1 MSAKG
6 GMDGGWYF
14 PVEVLMKT
22 AIEAADPGECSTKVL
37 EWASKHNIEKC
48 FAVGRDMGAAPPRQT
63 EIRLK
68 IPGDSHEAQMATALD
83 AYAMFGF
90 TELNQS
96 AVDIVKGWKPVG
108 LCMSIITS
116 SEGFVRLGLMAP
128 TPPSSD
134 VSKLCQTVGA
144 DFEKLAPFEGSLGS
158 DGPAFAELQILKE
171 GFGYGVYKE
180 GFDIVFHYHAGEEK
194 G

>member
-14 PVEVLMKT
+14 PVEILMKT
-22 AIEAADPGECSTKVL
+22 AIEAADAGECTAKVL
-37 EWASKHNIEKC
+37 EWAGKHNVEKC

-68 IPGDSHEAQMATALD
+68 LPGDSHEVQMAAALD

-90 TELNQS
+90 PELNDT
-96 AVDIVKGWKPVG
+96 AVQIVKGFKPVG
-108 LCMSIITS
+108 LCLSIITS

-128 TPPSSD
+128 TPPSAD
-134 VSKLCQTVGA
+134 VAKLCQTVQA
-144 DFEKLAPFEGSLGS
+144 DVEKLAPFETALGS
-158 DGPAFAELQILKE
+158 QGPAFAELQVLRE

-180 GFDIVFHYHAGEEK
+180 GFDVVFHYHAGEEK

>member
-14 PVEVLMKT
+14 PVEILTKT
-22 AIEAADPGECSTKVL
+22 AMEAADPGECSTKVL
-37 EWASKHNIEKC
+37 EWAEKHNVEKC

-63 EIRLK
+63 EVRLK
-68 IPGDSHEAQMATALD
+68 LPGDSHDTQMAAALD
-83 AYAMFGF
+83 AFEMFNFDVDQG
-90 TELNQS
+90 
-96 AVDIVKGWKPVG
+96 AVDIVKGWKPTG

-128 TPPSSD
+128 SPPSSD
-134 VSKLCQTVGA
+134 VAKLCQVVGA
-144 DFEKLAPFEGSLGS
+144 DVEKLAPFEGALGGQ
-158 DGPAFAELQILKE
+158 GPAFAELQVLKE